1 MIITEIGHVYF
12 AKKLFRVQN
21 SEEFKTLKDRRLRG
35 DLIQIF
41 NKMNKIDKWKDA
53 IVLRLKQIKLDVT
66 ALNILK
72 KL

>member
-41 NKMNKIDKWKDA
+41 NKMNKIDK
-53 IVLRLKQIKLDVT
+53 
-66 ALNILK
+66 
-72 KL
+72 